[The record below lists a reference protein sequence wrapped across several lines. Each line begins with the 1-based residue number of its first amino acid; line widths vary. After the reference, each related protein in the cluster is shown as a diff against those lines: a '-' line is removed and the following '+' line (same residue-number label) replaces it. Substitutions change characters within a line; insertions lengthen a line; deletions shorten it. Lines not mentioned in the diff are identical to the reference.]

1 MRRLFLPIVIP
12 LGALLGAATAILS
25 IGLLLLWV
33 GGYRWEGHGAVGLLD
48 FVRLA
53 VGNYARTEVEAGRQQ
68 WDLGLVKI
76 AAPVVT
82 ALAVAATILVGA
94 ALAARGGRSRR

>member
-12 LGALLGAATAILS
+12 LGALVGAATVILS

-33 GGYRWEGHGAVGLLD
+33 SGYRWEGHGAVGLVD

-53 VGNYARTEVEAGRQQ
+53 VGNYARTEVEAGRNE
-68 WDLGLVKI
+68 WNLGLIKVG
-76 AAPVVT
+76 APVVV
-82 ALAVAATILVGA
+82 ALTIAATILAGA
-94 ALAARGGRSRR
+94 TLAARGGRSRR